1 MVEEGL
7 VERFTYI
14 SMLTPNVTETFEYN
28 ACRTGAAGGT
38 ENRDLV
44 DFLDRAAAGDKREI
58 SELEEFFR
66 NKNITARI
74 YSKDRFF
81 TQADRRS
88 YFGGIGQDL
97 LTKSLILIDPDRG
110 LEEDVNGDGNLLYS
124 ELAGIYE
131 KMDNDSYLMF
141 TQRFPY
147 DLYAEYLG
155 MRCAEIKDRIPGAQP
170 VSIDDLDSIIFF
182 LTRNKF
188 LQSCLVNLL
197 KDYARHYRQVV

>member
-1 MVEEGL
+1 MKNQYFGDNRDLFKFDLVYQMVEEGL

-131 KMDNDSYLMF
+131 KTGKRHDHF
-141 TQRFPY
+141 TGYGGDHTLQGHQ
-147 DLYAEYLG
+147 DEDAG
-155 MRCAEIKDRIPGAQP
+155 VAQIGDELSD
-170 VSIDDLDSIIFF
+170 V
-182 LTRNKF
+182 
-188 LQSCLVNLL
+188 LQ
-197 KDYARHYRQVV
+197 